1 MLVTDVVTGGRGRAA
16 TRPPRGSSQGP
27 EADSAGLRRGE
38 SPGVVGEPGRGRRRV
53 AGRVSLPSGV
63 RVARSGPA
71 AARPYPCGHP
81 GGPGLRGLHGREPWG
96 ALPGL
101 SPWPRAPPRCV
112 GLGGRRQASAL
123 APAARSRPSV
133 RAAGPRSRG
142 TAGDRGEAS
151 GRAAAARPRHR
162 AFPGGPLRARAAAA
176 CLLPGGPHSWV
187 AL

>member
-1 MLVTDVVTGGRGRAA
+1 M
-16 TRPPRGSSQGP
+16 
-27 EADSAGLRRGE
+27 
-38 SPGVVGEPGRGRRRV
+38 

-63 RVARSGPA
+63 RMARSGPA

-81 GGPGLRGLHGREPWG
+81 GGPGLRGLPGREPWG

-133 RAAGPRSRG
+133 RAARPRSQG

-151 GRAAAARPRHR
+151 GRAAAAASAASAPGLSWR
-162 AFPGGPLRARAAAA
+162 APPGSGYSGVPPPWRAAF
-176 CLLPGGPHSWV
+176 LGGAV
-187 AL
+187 MVC

>member
-1 MLVTDVVTGGRGRAA
+1 MA
-16 TRPPRGSSQGP
+16 GP
-27 EADSAGLRRGE
+27 
-38 SPGVVGEPGRGRRRV
+38 
-53 AGRVSLPSGV
+53 VSLPSGV
-63 RVARSGPA
+63 RMARSGPA
-71 AARPYPCGHP
+71 AARPYPYGHP
-81 GGPGLRGLHGREPWG
+81 GNPGLRGLPGREPWG

-123 APAARSRPSV
+123 APAAESRLSV

-142 TAGDRGEAS
+142 RPGTAGR
-151 GRAAAARPRHR
+151 R
-162 AFPGGPLRARAAAA
+162 PGGRGGRGTGPFLVVPLWARAAAA